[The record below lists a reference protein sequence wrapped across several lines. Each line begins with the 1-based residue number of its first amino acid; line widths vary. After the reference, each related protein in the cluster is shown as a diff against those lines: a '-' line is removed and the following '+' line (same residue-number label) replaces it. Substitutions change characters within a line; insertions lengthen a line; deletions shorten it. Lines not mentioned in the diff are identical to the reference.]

1 MTEKNNNYKQMKHPF
16 FFYLGILVSCLSCKE
31 EQVVTKLN
39 GPIFGTFYEVTYA
52 SDTNE
57 NHQKSVDSI
66 FSVINTSMSNYH
78 ADSDISKVN
87 THQLDVVDDHFVEV
101 FKASKNIYNTT
112 NGVFDPTIGKLV
124 NAWNFGSEENKT
136 KLDSLRIDSLMQFVG
151 FDKIELKDK
160 TLIKT
165 APKPYIDFNAIAKG
179 YAVDVVAAFL
189 DAKNHDNY
197 LINIGGELRAKG
209 INTTKQSGWTVGIE
223 NPNFDGSQSYD
234 NILVLNNKAMAT
246 SGTYRKFKLDA
257 NGNRYA
263 HIINAKTGYP
273 TKTNILSVSVI
284 ADTCMMADGYATAF
298 QAMGVE
304 RVKAFLAQHPELQAY
319 LIFENKDKDFE
330 ILALNNFPTK

>member
-1 MTEKNNNYKQMKHPF
+1 MKYRF
-16 FFYLGILVSCLSCKE
+16 IFFYLGILVSCLSC
-31 EQVVTKLN
+31 EQELAITKLN
-39 GPIFGTFYEVTYA
+39 GSIFGTFYEVTY
-52 SDTNE
+52 SSSNNE
-57 NHQKSVDSI
+57 NHQKSIDSI
-66 FSVINTSMSNYH
+66 FSIINTSMSNYQ

-87 THQLDVVDDHFVEV
+87 THQLDVVDAHFAEV
-101 FKASKNIYNTT
+101 FKASKIIHKAT
-112 NGVFDPTIGKLV
+112 NGVFDPTIGTLV
-124 NAWNFGSEENKT
+124 NAWNFGSELNKT
-136 KLDSLRIDSLMQFVG
+136 KLDSLKIDSLMQFVG
-151 FDKIELKDK
+151 FDKIELKIN

-165 APKPYIDFNAIAKG
+165 TPKPYLDFNAIAKG

-189 DAKNHDNY
+189 DAKNSTNY

-234 NILVLNNKAMAT
+234 NVFVLKDKALAT

-263 HIINAKTGYP
+263 HIINTKTGYP

-304 RVKAFLAQHPELQAY
+304 RVKAFLAQHPELQVY
-319 LIFENKDKDFE
+319 LIFYNKNKDFE
-330 ILALNNFPTK
+330 VLALNNFPIK

>member
-1 MTEKNNNYKQMKHPF
+1 MKYRF
-16 FFYLGILVSCLSCKE
+16 IFFYLGILVSCLSC
-31 EQVVTKLN
+31 EQELAITKLN
-39 GPIFGTFYEVTYA
+39 GSIFGTFYEVTY
-52 SDTNE
+52 SSSNNE
-57 NHQKSVDSI
+57 NHQKSIDSI
-66 FSVINTSMSNYH
+66 FSIINTSMSNYQ

-87 THQLDVVDDHFVEV
+87 THQLDVVDAHFAEV
-101 FKASKNIYNTT
+101 FKASKIIYKAT
-112 NGVFDPTIGKLV
+112 NGIFDPTIGTLV
-124 NAWNFGSEENKT
+124 NAWNFGSELNKS
-136 KLDSLRIDSLMQFVG
+136 KLDSLKIDSLMQFVG
-151 FDKIELKDK
+151 FDKIELKIN

-165 APKPYIDFNAIAKG
+165 TPKPYLDFNAIAKG

-189 DAKNHDNY
+189 DAKNSTNY

-234 NILVLNNKAMAT
+234 NVFVLKDKALAT

-263 HIINAKTGYP
+263 HIINTKTGYP

-304 RVKAFLAQHPELQAY
+304 RVKAFLAQHPELQVY
-319 LIFENKDKDFE
+319 LIFYNKNKDFE
-330 ILALNNFPTK
+330 VLALNNFPIK

>member
-1 MTEKNNNYKQMKHPF
+1 
-16 FFYLGILVSCLSCKE
+16 
-31 EQVVTKLN
+31 
-39 GPIFGTFYEVTYA
+39 
-52 SDTNE
+52 
-57 NHQKSVDSI
+57 
-66 FSVINTSMSNYH
+66 MSNYQ

-87 THQLDVVDDHFVEV
+87 THQLDVVDAHFAEV
-101 FKASKNIYNTT
+101 FKASKIIHKAT
-112 NGVFDPTIGKLV
+112 NGIFDPTIGTLV
-124 NAWNFGSEENKT
+124 NAWNFGSEFNKT
-136 KLDSLRIDSLMQFVG
+136 KLDSLKIDSLMQFVG
-151 FDKIELKDK
+151 FDKIELKNNS
-160 TLIKT
+160 LIKT
-165 APKPYIDFNAIAKG
+165 APKPYLDFNAIAKG

-189 DAKNHDNY
+189 DAKNSTNY

-234 NILVLNNKAMAT
+234 KVLVLKDKALAT

-263 HIINAKTGYP
+263 HIINTKTGYP

-304 RVKAFLAQHPELQAY
+304 RVKAFLAQHPELQVY
-319 LIFENKDKDFE
+319 LIFENNNKDFE
-330 ILALNNFPTK
+330 VLALNNFPIK